1 MESLFNIQNNIIEI
15 LKNKIKLST
24 REARTEA
31 RFILEHELKM
41 KHAHLISNQLS
52 PIKERDKDKIY
63 KILEERIQYKP
74 LAYIIGEWDFYGLNF
89 FVSQET
95 LIPRQDTE
103 LLIDL
108 ILKKYSK
115 DQGINILDLGTGSG
129 VIGITLAKKMPKSNV
144 LISDVSC
151 KALKVAEKNI
161 RNFKLK
167 NIKAIQSNWFKN
179 IPPMKFDVIIS
190 NPPYIDK
197 KSPYL
202 NKPELSYEPKIALI
216 SKENGLKDIL
226 SIIQESPNFLSKK
239 GRVFIEHGFD
249 QSSQVNSILLNNNF
263 TKVTVHKDLNK
274 IIRVSSGEIK
284 IDEES
289 RH

>member
-1 MESLFNIQNNIIEI
+1 MESLFDIQNNIIEI

-52 PIKERDKDKIY
+52 LIKERKKNKIY

-108 ILKKYSK
+108 ILGY
-115 DQGINILDLGTGSG
+115 
-129 VIGITLAKKMPKSNV
+129 
-144 LISDVSC
+144 
-151 KALKVAEKNI
+151 KNI
-161 RNFKLK
+161 
-167 NIKAIQSNWFKN
+167 QQCC
-179 IPPMKFDVIIS
+179 D
-190 NPPYIDK
+190 
-197 KSPYL
+197 
-202 NKPELSYEPKIALI
+202 LI
-216 SKENGLKDIL
+216 
-226 SIIQESPNFLSKK
+226 
-239 GRVFIEHGFD
+239 
-249 QSSQVNSILLNNNF
+249 
-263 TKVTVHKDLNK
+263 
-274 IIRVSSGEIK
+274 
-284 IDEES
+284 
-289 RH
+289 